1 MIKLSNVILSRRD
14 FPTPSMSGYAV
25 RKNWSEQPIMLKGHI
40 DRLDRHYL
48 SGWAIDT
55 ENPDALVDVAVWV
68 NGHEWQR
75 VKADNP
81 RNDLRERGD
90 FGNGEH
96 GFTYLFD
103 RPMSL
108 LTRYKIQLIGHCN
121 GQSAPLVTQ
130 DLGPSHSIS
139 PSREPILVTASGRS
153 GTTILMKHL
162 LDSPSILV
170 ADKYPY
176 EMKILT
182 YYATAFDILTKS
194 GNHIGS
200 PDLGEMFS
208 KVAPLGPNPFNHY
221 EYERVTPNNKAVFN
235 FFETKVPATLT
246 AAFKSI
252 VQDFYAMLAE
262 QTGQQSCVY
271 FAEKADI
278 LHSTRAF
285 TRMAFGGTKEIVL
298 LRDPRDLFCSYRS
311 FWQTPMDVAISAL
324 KAVTNSL
331 LALVNDSEK
340 NNMIF
345 IKYEDLVLQ
354 KEAVLQR
361 LSEFLNLDTVMRTD
375 PEEERKLF
383 QKHGSSED
391 ASASVGR
398 WRRDMSSEQ
407 LSMFATPFDSFFR
420 AFDYEPLLSVNG
432 PSSGRSGQGG

>member
-1 MIKLSNVILSRRD
+1 
-14 FPTPSMSGYAV
+14 
-25 RKNWSEQPIMLKGHI
+25 MLKGHI

-221 EYERVTPNNKAVFN
+221 EYERVTPNNK
-235 FFETKVPATLT
+235 
-246 AAFKSI
+246 
-252 VQDFYAMLAE
+252 E